1 MTYNVSLTVTR
12 IFYKI
17 YPKLLPQH
25 LFHWA
30 NAAEIF
36 LLDPEGWQV
45 WSNTTR
51 WPAERSSPDP
61 WFGTHSWSFVF
72 YSSAHGS
79 KHSQESRGTAQLSDR
94 QHGKATLLISQQL
107 CK

>member
-36 LLDPEGWQV
+36 LLDPEG
-45 WSNTTR
+45 
-51 WPAERSSPDP
+51 
-61 WFGTHSWSFVF
+61 
-72 YSSAHGS
+72 
-79 KHSQESRGTAQLSDR
+79 
-94 QHGKATLLISQQL
+94 
-107 CK
+107 